1 MNEIKIYK
9 HPKFGQVRTVLI
21 DGIPWFVGKD
31 ATKALGY
38 RNHRKALLDHVA
50 CDDKTDGVTIR
61 DSIGR
66 NQNPTLI
73 SESGLYSLILSS
85 KLETAKQ
92 FKHWITSEVLPSIRQ
107 HGCYLSPELLK
118 KMVCSPEYVIQVLQ
132 KLVEEQTK
140 NEILT
145 EKCSYLDT
153 ILSSET
159 DLPITIIAKD
169 YGFSARKMNCLLH
182 FLGVQ
187 YRMKSGCWVLYAK
200 YENFGYTRTHTHVCG
215 ENKSRIYTCWTQKG
229 RKFLYELL
237 KKNGYFPLCEQDDA
251 I

>member
-21 DGIPWFVGKD
+21 NNIPWFVGKD
-31 ATKALGY
+31 AADILGY
-38 RNHRKALLDHVA
+38 SNTRDALARHV
-50 CDDKTDGVTIR
+50 DDEDKTSVVIPDTGSNYKSR
-61 DSIGR
+61 SI
-66 NQNPTLI
+66 LI
-73 SESGLYSLILSS
+73 NESGLYSLILSS
-85 KLETAKQ
+85 KLKTAKQ

-107 HGCYLSPELLK
+107 NGCYLSPELLK

-140 NEILT
+140 KEILT

-153 ILSSET
+153 ILQSET
-159 DLPITIIAKD
+159 DLPITVIAKD
-169 YGFSARKMNCLLH
+169 YGFSARKMNRLLH

-187 YRMKSGCWVLYAK
+187 YRMKSGCWVLYAR
-200 YENFGYTRTHTHVCG
+200 YENYGYTRTHTHVYG

-237 KKNGYFPLCEQDDA
+237 KKNGYFPLCEQDDT